1 MPSAKS
7 DPTLFHAEQRDE
19 EGASFAIAD
28 HLDVRGMN
36 CSKAASFALAAS
48 LKLPAGG
55 VLEVVGN
62 KMCAKMEVPGAVTS
76 KAFLSVFHI
85 VEQSEAEDS
94 LWWIYIRRA

>member
-1 MPSAKS
+1 LSSKKNDVS
-7 DPTLFHAEQRDE
+7 VFHDKQRDE
-19 EGASFAIAD
+19 EGASFAIND

-36 CSKAASFALAAS
+36 CSKAASFALTAS